1 MKRALILY
9 VFCGMAG
16 CGGSGS
22 QVAAPATS
30 PFIGRWTGVGFPASV
45 SPLKILVN
53 GAGDIV
59 GSAGVRG
66 TVDDSGNVSMLLYD
80 RGQLHPFAGHWVGDK
95 LTGRV
100 LEDAVD
106 LTMSR

>member
-1 MKRALILY
+1 MKLL
-9 VFCGMAG
+9 VSFLGLFVLAG
-16 CGGSGS
+16 CGGSGA